1 MEHGMSDPIFSSVK
15 IQQNTAGTV
24 VDLLTL
30 DAVDASAG
38 TGAALSFLNN
48 SAVDP
53 LHFVLGRISARRV
66 DATSVQLDL
75 AVASD
80 HTASSSDDTAPVLS
94 LRRDDTGLRITTPPS
109 SVLAVGGA
117 LEVAGATTLNGELQV
132 NSNITVSGTVDG
144 RDLAADGA
152 QLDLHLARTDNPH
165 ATTAAQVGALA
176 LAGGAIT
183 GSLSVAGNLSIG
195 TASTT
200 LPLTIGG
207 DFGRDDGPSTI
218 HLWGSRIGDGG
229 GGTLFIRS
237 GGGVVAF
244 DGNDNV
250 GIGLSTPRN
259 QLHVL
264 GRIATGLDFNSAG
277 SITFYP
283 PDGFAWFHIDNGTAG
298 GRPMGR
304 LRISHGGSPGTFEL
318 MTILQNGHI
327 GVGTAAPARRFQVHS
342 DDWNQ
347 SSEILSSGS
356 TSGLSFTNRDAGRL
370 FDNGGAGQRWVWYS
384 EGNLARLWTPG
395 GDVMSITTGGRISSR
410 VKSFVIEHPNRPG
423 YNLVHA
429 CLEGPENAVFYRG
442 EARLHDGRAVV
453 ELPAY
458 FEALTTRSGRTV
470 QLTAQGSEP
479 FLLSYTKIANG
490 TFTVHGSHPEGMFT
504 WEVKAIRADIESLEV
519 EVERE
524 R

>member
-1 MEHGMSDPIFSSVK
+1 MEHVMSDPTFNSVK
-15 IQQNTAGTV
+15 IQQNTAGAV
-24 VDLLTL
+24 VDLLAL

-53 LHFVLGRISARRV
+53 LHFTLGRISARRV

-75 AVASD
+75 AVAND
-80 HTASSSDDTAPVLS
+80 PTASSSDDTAPALS
-94 LRRDDTGLRITTPPS
+94 LRRDATSLRVTTPPS
-109 SVLAVGGA
+109 SVLALGGA
-117 LEVAGATTLNGELQV
+117 LEVAGTTTLQSDLQV
-132 NSNITVSGTVDG
+132 SGNITVTGTVDG

-152 QLDLHLARTDNPH
+152 QLDLHHARTDNPH

-183 GSLSVAGNLSIG
+183 GGLSVAGNLSIR
-195 TASTT
+195 TASTA

-218 HLWGSRIGDGG
+218 HLWGSRIGDSG
-229 GGTLFIRS
+229 GGTLFLRS
-237 GGGVVAF
+237 GGGTVAF

-250 GIGLSTPRN
+250 GIGLSAPRN

-264 GRIATGLDFNSAG
+264 GRIATGLDFSSAG
-277 SITFYP
+277 AITFYP
-283 PDGFAWFHIDNGTAG
+283 PDGFAWFHIDNGPAG

-318 MTILQNGHI
+318 MNILQNGRI

-347 SSEILSSGS
+347 SSEILASGS
-356 TSGLSFTNRDAGRL
+356 TAGLSFTNRDTGRL
-370 FDNGGAGQRWVWYS
+370 FDNGGAGERWVWYS
-384 EGNLARLWTPG
+384 EGHLARLWTSG
-395 GDVMSITTGGRISSR
+395 SGDVMSITTGGRISSR

-442 EARLHDGRAVV
+442 EACLHDGRAVV

-458 FEALTTRSGRTV
+458 FEALTMRSGRTV

-479 FLLSYTKIANG
+479 FLLSYTKIVDG
-490 TFTVHGSHPEGMFT
+490 TFIVHGSHPEGKFT
-504 WEVKAIRADIESLEV
+504 WEVKAIRADIDSLEV
-519 EVERE
+519 EVERV
-524 R
+524 